1 MSDYENTGKSRRNRF
16 KGENGFDMDA
26 WWEDR
31 SLVQKILWGILFGIG
46 GIAFTALF
54 GWAVMLLWNW
64 LMPEIFGLPLINYW
78 KAWGLLALSFILFKG
93 IRIPHEESSRR
104 TEKKRKREL
113 RRYMQDEATEEPES

>member
-16 KGENGFDMDA
+16 NGKNGFDMDA

-54 GWAVMLLWNW
+54 GWVVMLLWNW

-113 RRYMQDEATEEPES
+113 LRYMQDEAAEEPES